1 MFDDILDGL
10 FEEKK
15 NENQITFDFDEI
27 NSEEEDA
34 WHNDNIWVSKPG
46 DFIWTN

>member
-15 NENQITFDFDEI
+15 NENQITFDFDEP
-27 NSEEEDA
+27 NSDEEDA
-34 WHNDNIWVSKPG
+34 WCNKDVWSNNTS
-46 DFIWTN
+46 DFVWTN

>member
-15 NENQITFDFDEI
+15 NENQLTFNFDE
-27 NSEEEDA
+27 ETEEDA
-34 WHNDNIWVSKPG
+34 WCNNDVWTNKVG
-46 DFIWTN
+46 DFVWTN